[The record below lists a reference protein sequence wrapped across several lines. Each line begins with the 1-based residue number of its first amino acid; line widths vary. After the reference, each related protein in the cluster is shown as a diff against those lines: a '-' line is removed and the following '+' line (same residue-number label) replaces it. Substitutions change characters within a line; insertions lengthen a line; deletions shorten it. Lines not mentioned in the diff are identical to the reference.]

1 MRPVSSLCELSMH
14 LGLRSYYM
22 RSVAGTSSAEDF
34 MELQTS
40 WHSEYVDEVRKKYRP
55 SSPQATLNIEMLGE
69 GFKEESALADS
80 AR

>member
-1 MRPVSSLCELSMH
+1 
-14 LGLRSYYM
+14 
-22 RSVAGTSSAEDF
+22 